1 MLFTPLQI
9 RARLLCRG
17 EAPSA
22 LKMSLWNWNLS
33 LFQYYTLLCQIFTG
47 EFHRKRA
54 V

>member
-22 LKMSLWNWNLS
+22 LKMSLWILS
-33 LFQYYTLLCQIFTG
+33 LL
-47 EFHRKRA
+47 
-54 V
+54 